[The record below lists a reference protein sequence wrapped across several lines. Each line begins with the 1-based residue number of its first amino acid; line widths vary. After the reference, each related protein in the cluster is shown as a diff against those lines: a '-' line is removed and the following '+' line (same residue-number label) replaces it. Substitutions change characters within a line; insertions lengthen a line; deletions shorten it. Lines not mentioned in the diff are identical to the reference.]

1 MRVSICFSIRSI
13 RSYIILSFSSFVI
26 AHGIEGSL
34 VPKSTPRAPFPLELI
49 FGILLSVYLVYY
61 RFLLRFSYKYTK
73 MLMLKFGQT
82 DDDNQIG
89 SSTLEFVF
97 NYTDTSFDL
106 QQKKIVSRCQISSD
120 ENPLMLKLTI

>member
-1 MRVSICFSIRSI
+1 
-13 RSYIILSFSSFVI
+13 
-26 AHGIEGSL
+26 
-34 VPKSTPRAPFPLELI
+34 
-49 FGILLSVYLVYY
+49 
-61 RFLLRFSYKYTK
+61 